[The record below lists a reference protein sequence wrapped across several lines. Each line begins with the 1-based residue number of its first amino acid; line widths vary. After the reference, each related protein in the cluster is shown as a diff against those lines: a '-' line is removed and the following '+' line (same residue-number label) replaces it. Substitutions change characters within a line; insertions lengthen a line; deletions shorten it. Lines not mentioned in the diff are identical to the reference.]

1 MLPRAL
7 GPLLLSAAA
16 AQLCTGFSLPP
27 TPLLRGRAS
36 PVARP
41 SAWALAAK
49 RVTYG
54 EPARAGIAE
63 GVNAVANAVR
73 VTLGPK
79 GRNVVLEKE
88 PGTPPDIIND
98 GVVRDCAAAATASTS
113 TSTSATPSSARGHYY
128 AHPAAA
134 TTTAAN
140 LTPPS

>member
-1 MLPRAL
+1 MLHRAL

-16 AQLCTGFSLPP
+16 AQLCAGFSLPP
-27 TPLLRGRAS
+27 TPPLRGRAS
-36 PVARP
+36 PVARRP

-113 TSTSATPSSARGHYY
+113 TSTSATPT
-128 AHPAAA
+128 PLLLP
-134 TTTAAN
+134 TTTAN
-140 LTPPS
+140 LTPPN